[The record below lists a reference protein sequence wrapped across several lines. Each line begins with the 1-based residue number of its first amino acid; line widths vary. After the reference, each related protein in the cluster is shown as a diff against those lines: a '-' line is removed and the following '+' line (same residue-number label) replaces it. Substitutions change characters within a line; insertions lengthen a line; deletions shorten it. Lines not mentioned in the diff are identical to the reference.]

1 MTRDRISLAGMV
13 FFAYHG
19 ARPEERTLGQRFVVD
34 VDLWADLAAAGASD
48 TLRDTVN
55 YSRVYKLV
63 ESVMHGEPAN
73 LLETLGDRIATRI
86 LDDSDAVERARVRI
100 AKPGVA
106 IAGSILREAAVTID
120 RVRGG

>member
-1 MTRDRISLAGMV
+1 MARDRISLAGMV

-86 LDDSDAVERARVRI
+86 LDDSDAVTRARARI

>member
-1 MTRDRISLAGMV
+1 MARDRISLAGMV

-86 LDDSDAVERARVRI
+86 LDDSDAVTRARVRI

>member
-19 ARPEERTLGQRFVVD
+19 ARAEERTLGQRFVVD